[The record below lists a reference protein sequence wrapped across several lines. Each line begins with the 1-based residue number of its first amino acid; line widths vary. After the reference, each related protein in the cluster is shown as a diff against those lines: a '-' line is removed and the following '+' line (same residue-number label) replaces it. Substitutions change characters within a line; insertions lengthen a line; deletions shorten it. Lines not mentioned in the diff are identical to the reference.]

1 MGTAM
6 AVHLARNG
14 QTTTL
19 VPRHYEQAL
28 NLASERENKLYL
40 PGIELEQEIQIS
52 SETMPALME
61 AEVVLIACPVA
72 GLNVIANSINEV
84 LPPPGVPIHS

>member
-1 MGTAM
+1 M

-28 NLASERENKLYL
+28 NLALNVKTLYL
-40 PGIELEQEIQIS
+40 P
-52 SETMPALME
+52 
-61 AEVVLIACPVA
+61 VL
-72 GLNVIANSINEV
+72 N
-84 LPPPGVPIHS
+84 